1 MARVQYTAE
10 DKREI
15 GRLLQIAKTEQR
27 LSREDIADR
36 TALGKSTVGRALVG
50 APDTKDSI
58 YIAVMRELGVEYT
71 QPEIA
76 PLFKEANNKETLKSI
91 KKALDYGLA
100 EMEDAEADLLCAG
113 RKMQEARAL
122 IDEAYEKLEEVV
134 DDGYDIRD

>member
-15 GRLLQIAKTEQR
+15 ARLLQIAKTEQR

-100 EMEDAEADLLCAG
+100 EIEEAKVDILCAG

-122 IDEAYEKLEEVV
+122 IDEAYEKLEGMLS
-134 DDGYDIRD
+134 DGNDL